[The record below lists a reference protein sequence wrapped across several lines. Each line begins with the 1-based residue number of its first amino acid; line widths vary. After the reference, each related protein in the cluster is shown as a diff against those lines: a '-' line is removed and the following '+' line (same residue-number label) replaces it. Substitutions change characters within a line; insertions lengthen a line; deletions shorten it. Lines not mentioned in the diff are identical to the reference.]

1 MAVPFMD
8 YRAVELDESNASDW
22 EELNEKSPD
31 GSLFHTLKWKQ
42 ILEKSLGFKP
52 CYFLIYRNNQPVGLC
67 PFYQRRVM
75 GFDGLMSLPDA
86 TLNPCNHIILVD
98 RHASTVGDALQKCK
112 DIAKTH
118 KLSFMA
124 FGIKEDLAHPLLKL
138 NMPLHQ
144 AGGNMV
150 LDLHQS
156 PPDKIWQLFSNNQR
170 NKIRRFDK
178 DGFALHDIASSG
190 EVDAFCR
197 FYQVNLR
204 HIGGNPHPFRY
215 FTELMRAYSD
225 RSPPEILW
233 TLLRRNE
240 QVAGGLLALLYSA
253 KRTMYWRYLSLNR
266 ELPNVYTPFYYVLW
280 HAVRKAVELGY
291 ETIDFGG
298 TPPDPSDVHYR
309 MKARFQCRYEKKYLA
324 ILPLSRPFKMVYA
337 AQRFVE
343 QYDLLPKGA
352 RSWKI
357 GPIVGDARLT

>member
-253 KRTMYWRYLSLNR
+253 KRTMY
-266 ELPNVYTPFYYVLW
+266 
-280 HAVRKAVELGY
+280 
-291 ETIDFGG
+291 
-298 TPPDPSDVHYR
+298 
-309 MKARFQCRYEKKYLA
+309 
-324 ILPLSRPFKMVYA
+324 
-337 AQRFVE
+337 
-343 QYDLLPKGA
+343 
-352 RSWKI
+352 
-357 GPIVGDARLT
+357 